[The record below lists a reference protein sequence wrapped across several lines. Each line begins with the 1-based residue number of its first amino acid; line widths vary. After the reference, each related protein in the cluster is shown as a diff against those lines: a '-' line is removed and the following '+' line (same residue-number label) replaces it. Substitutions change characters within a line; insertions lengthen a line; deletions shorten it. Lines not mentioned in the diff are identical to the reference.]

1 MTQVTTPIE
10 QAVLDKLRSLPL
22 ERQQE
27 VLDFAEFLAGKAKAT
42 HEANNQPS
50 APLAIDVR
58 QLSGLLYRAGR
69 QTVSLEEMDQAIA
82 ECAEES
88 A

>member
-1 MTQVTTPIE
+1 MFSLVE
-10 QAVLDKLRSLPL
+10 QALLEKVRALPL

-27 VLDFAEFLAGKAKAT
+27 VLDFAEFLLLKTKEPQ
-42 HEANNQPS
+42 EADVQAAISSP
-50 APLAIDVR
+50 IDVQ
-58 QLSGLLYRAGR
+58 QLSGMLHQVGR
-69 QTVSLEEMDQAIA
+69 HTVSLEEMEQAIA